1 MKKIRYYLAAIALVV
16 TMSGPVLLGVGA
28 GSMANL
34 ASSRHAV
41 ISSMAAQSTRAVAFR
56 PLGPCPVAGID
67 C

>member
-34 ASSRHAV
+34 ASSRHAGTSFV
-41 ISSMAAQSTRAVAFR
+41 AGQATRAVAFR
-56 PLGPCPVAGID
+56 PLGPCPVAGYD